1 MAHKISKTISVL
13 EFRCQAPLRFFEH
26 CARCGR
32 FEDGCLDLS
41 LGKEVL
47 RGRKKIIYTDGRA
60 KDTVHIRAFNC
71 LTPVYYFERSRKRT
85 CGHARRCREEA
96 LLLALLDGKKALDYT
111 HKEATELP
119 RVRRRSKVTKRAA

>member
-1 MAHKISKTISVL
+1 MPNKSSKTISVL
-13 EFRCQAPLRFFEH
+13 EFGCQAPLRFFEH

-32 FEDGCLDLS
+32 FGDGCLDLA

-47 RGRKKIIYTDGRA
+47 RGKKKIAYTDGRA
-60 KDTVHIRAFNC
+60 KDAVHIRAFNC

-111 HKEATELP
+111 HRDATEVP
-119 RVRRRSKVTKRAA
+119 RVHRRGKVTKSAA